1 VTELEDLRVRCRIV
15 EKKLAEAT
23 AGLLEFADKL
33 SSLRTENKRMREDHL
48 FVAKTAQDMLDVG
61 NNKIDRLQETAN
73 TLRNELHTQ
82 KLENEHLREEN
93 QRFQDAVD
101 EALDALEEQYDA
113 DCDEDGHQRP
123 NGYMK
128 IGQALEE
135 ALGRG
140 GRYGL

>member
-1 VTELEDLRVRCRIV
+1 MTARKTSLIKGRVDHIAEELDRCRAAYI
-15 EKKLAEAT
+15 KLT
-23 AGLLEFADKL
+23 DD
-33 SSLRTENKRMREDHL
+33 SL
-48 FVAKTAQDMLDVG
+48 FVAKTAQDMLDIG
-61 NNKIDRLQETAN
+61 NNKIDRLTAENQKLQEDLRR
-73 TLRNELHTQ
+73 LRNELHTQ

-101 EALDALEEQYDA
+101 GAMDALEDQYDTV
-113 DCDEDGHQRP
+113 DGDDGRP
-123 NGYMK
+123 QANAFMR

>member
-1 VTELEDLRVRCRIV
+1 MSTLEELQEDLR
-15 EKKLAEAT
+15 
-23 AGLLEFADKL
+23 
-33 SSLRTENKRMREDHL
+33 RM
-48 FVAKTAQDMLDVG
+48 
-61 NNKIDRLQETAN
+61 
-73 TLRNELHTQ
+73 RNELHTQ

-101 EALDALEEQYDA
+101 GALDALEDQYDVA
-113 DCDEDGHQRP
+113 DGDDGRQLP

-140 GRYGL
+140 GRYG